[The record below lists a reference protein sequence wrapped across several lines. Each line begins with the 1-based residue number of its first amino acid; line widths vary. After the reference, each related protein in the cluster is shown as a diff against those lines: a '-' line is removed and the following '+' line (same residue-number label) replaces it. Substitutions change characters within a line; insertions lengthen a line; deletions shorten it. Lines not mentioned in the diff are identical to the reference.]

1 MADIRYSITYH
12 KPMMSRIPLTLITG
26 YLGAGKTTL
35 LNALLRDAS
44 AGRIAV
50 VVNEFGDVGLDHDL
64 IVETTE
70 ETVLLSSGCM
80 CCTVRGD
87 LVQALE
93 GLFEKRS
100 AGKLDFDRIVIE
112 TTGLADPA
120 PILHTLIVTPGLGAA
135 LRMDGVVTVCDAAH
149 GPATLDAGF
158 ESVQQVAMAD
168 VLVLSKT
175 DLVTPA
181 QAERFR
187 ARLAA
192 LAPGARIVTAT
203 RGAVPLTDLFGRG
216 APEMNGA
223 LPEAE
228 AWVNAPAYA
237 LSSLPLPPL
246 AKPLAPLA
254 IGPTHGLFG
263 LAPAPG
269 LSLMTAT
276 APAARHDDRISSVSI
291 VFDEPI
297 HPVMLDIWMETL
309 ISARGPDILR
319 LKAVIWADG
328 FDTPFVIHGVQ
339 HIIDPPIR
347 LAHWSGEDRKSR
359 VVIIGRDLPREALL
373 DSLEVL
379 KMRPVVH
386 SP

>member
-1 MADIRYSITYH
+1 
-12 KPMMSRIPLTLITG
+12 MSRIPLTLITG

-64 IVETTE
+64 IIETTE
-70 ETVLLSSGCM
+70 ETVLLSSGCI

-120 PILHTLIVTPGLGAA
+120 PILHTLIVTPGLGMA
-135 LRMDGVVTVCDAAH
+135 LRMDGVITVCDAVN

-168 VLVLSKT
+168 VLVLSKA

-187 ARLAA
+187 ARLGA
-192 LAPGARIVTAT
+192 LAPGAHIVTAT
-203 RGAVPLTDLFGRG
+203 RGAVPLTDLFGHG
-216 APEMNGA
+216 APDMNGA

-228 AWVNAPAYA
+228 AWVNTPAYA

-246 AKPLAPLA
+246 AKPLVPLA
-254 IGPTHGLFG
+254 TGPTHGLFG
-263 LAPAPG
+263 LAPAKG
-269 LSLMTAT
+269 ASLMAT
-276 APAARHDDRISSVSI
+276 IAPAARHDDRIASVSM
-291 VFDEPI
+291 VFDDTI
-297 HPVMLDIWMETL
+297 HPMMLDIWMETL
-309 ISARGPDILR
+309 IAARGPDILR

-347 LAHWSGEDRKSR
+347 LARWSGEDRKSR
-359 VVIIGRDLPREALL
+359 VVIIGRDLPRDVLL
-373 DSLEVL
+373 ESLEVL
-379 KMRPVVH
+379 KTRPMMQ
-386 SP
+386 SLPT

>member
-1 MADIRYSITYH
+1 
-12 KPMMSRIPLTLITG
+12 MMSRIPLTLITG

-35 LNALLRDAS
+35 LNALLRDSS

-64 IVETTE
+64 IAETTE

-120 PILHTLIVTPGLGAA
+120 PILHTLIVTPGIGVA
-135 LRMDGVVTVCDAAH
+135 LRMDGVVTVCDAVN

-168 VLVLSKT
+168 VLVMSKT
-175 DLVTPA
+175 DLVTPS

-187 ARLAA
+187 ARLTA

-203 RGAVPLTDLFGRG
+203 RGAVPVTELFGHG
-216 APEMNGA
+216 APDMNGT
-223 LPEAE
+223 LSEAE

-237 LSSLPLPPL
+237 FSSLPLPPL

-254 IGPTHGLFG
+254 TGPTHGLFG

-269 LSLMTAT
+269 SSLMAAI
-276 APAARHDDRISSVSI
+276 APAARHDDRIASVSM
-291 VFDEPI
+291 VFDDPI
-297 HPVMLDIWMETL
+297 HPMMLDIWMETL
-309 ISARGPDILR
+309 IAARGPDILR

-347 LAHWSGEDRKSR
+347 LARWTGEDRKSR

-379 KMRPVVH
+379 KTRPMVH
-386 SP
+386 SLPG

>member
-1 MADIRYSITYH
+1 
-12 KPMMSRIPLTLITG
+12 MSRIPLTLITG

-35 LNALLRDAS
+35 LNAMLRDAA

-50 VVNEFGDVGLDHDL
+50 IVNEFGDVGLDHDL

-93 GLFEKRS
+93 GLIGKRR
-100 AGKLDFDRIVIE
+100 AGELDFDRIVIE

-135 LRMDGVVTVCDAAH
+135 LRMDGVVTVCDAVN
-149 GPATLDAGF
+149 GPATLDRGF

-181 QAERFR
+181 QAARFR

-203 RGAVPLTDLFGRG
+203 RGAVALTELFGHG
-216 APEMNGA
+216 APEMDGA

-228 AWVNAPAYA
+228 AWVNTPAYA

-246 AKPLAPLA
+246 TMPVPPVAA
-254 IGPTHGLFG
+254 GPTHGLFG
-263 LAPAPG
+263 LAPAPQS
-269 LSLMTAT
+269 SLMTAI
-276 APAARHDDRISSVSI
+276 APAALHDDRISSVSM
-291 VFDEPI
+291 VFDDPI
-297 HPVMLDIWMETL
+297 HPVMLDLWLDSL
-309 ISARGPDILR
+309 IAGRGPDILR
-319 LKAVIWADG
+319 LKAVIWVEG
-328 FDTPFVIHGVQ
+328 FETPFVIHGVQ
-339 HIIDPPIR
+339 HVIDPPVR
-347 LAHWSGEDRKSR
+347 LARWTGGDRKSR
-359 VVIIGRDLPREALL
+359 VVIIGRDLPREALR
-373 DSLEVL
+373 DSLEL
-379 KMRPVVH
+379 LSIQPTLHRFPA
-386 SP
+386 

>member
-1 MADIRYSITYH
+1 MI
-12 KPMMSRIPLTLITG
+12 PRIPLTLITG

-93 GLFEKRS
+93 GLLEKRS

-120 PILHTLIVTPGLGAA
+120 PIMHTLIVTPGLGAA
-135 LRMDGVVTVCDAAH
+135 LWLDGVVTVCDAVN
-149 GPATLDAGF
+149 GPKTLDAGF
-158 ESVQQVAMAD
+158 ESIQQVAMAD

-181 QAERFR
+181 QCTAFR

-192 LAPGARIVTAT
+192 LAPGTRIVTAT
-203 RGAVPLTDLFGRG
+203 RGAVPVTDLFGHG
-216 APEMNGA
+216 APAMDAA

-228 AWVNAPAYA
+228 AWVNAAAYA
-237 LSSLPLPPL
+237 LSSMPLPPVKP
-246 AKPLAPLA
+246 AFPLAA
-254 IGPTHGLFG
+254 GPTHGLFG
-263 LAPAPG
+263 LAPAPAT
-269 LSLMTAT
+269 SLGTDI
-276 APAARHDDRISSVSI
+276 APTARHDDRVSSVSM
-291 VFDEPI
+291 VYDAPI
-297 HPVMLDIWMETL
+297 HPMMLDIWMETL
-309 ISARGPDILR
+309 FAARGPDILR
-319 LKAVIWADG
+319 LKAVIWAEG

-339 HIIDPPIR
+339 HIIDQPVR
-347 LAHWSGEDRKSR
+347 LARWSGTDRKSR

-373 DSLEVL
+373 ESLEVL
-379 KMRPVVH
+379 RTRPVSH
-386 SP
+386 PLSG

>member
-1 MADIRYSITYH
+1 MI
-12 KPMMSRIPLTLITG
+12 PRIPLTLLTG

-35 LNALLRDAS
+35 LNAMLRDAS

-93 GLFEKRS
+93 GLIEKRS

-120 PILHTLIVTPGLGAA
+120 PILHTLIVTPSLGAA
-135 LRMDGVVTVCDAAH
+135 LRLDGVVTVCDAAL
-149 GPATLDAGF
+149 GPRTLDAGF
-158 ESVQQVAMAD
+158 ESVQQVSMAD

-181 QAERFR
+181 EATAFR

-203 RGAVPLTDLFGRG
+203 RGAVPLADLFGHG
-216 APEMNGA
+216 APEMNA
-223 LPEAE
+223 PLPEAE

-237 LSSLPLPPL
+237 LSSLPLPPVV
-246 AKPLAPLA
+246 PLATS
-254 IGPTHGLFG
+254 PTHGLFG
-263 LAPAPG
+263 LAPAP
-269 LSLMTAT
+269 SLMTAL
-276 APAARHDDRISSVSI
+276 APPARHDDRIASVSM
-291 VFDEPI
+291 VFDDPI
-297 HPVMLDIWMETL
+297 HPVMLDLWMETL
-309 ISARGPDILR
+309 IAARGPDILR
-319 LKAVIWADG
+319 LKAVIWAAG

-339 HIIDPPIR
+339 HIIDPPVR
-347 LAHWSGEDRKSR
+347 LARWTGEDRRSR
-359 VVIIGRDLPREALL
+359 VVIIGRDLPREVLL

-379 KMRPVVH
+379 KTKPVLHPSSV
-386 SP
+386 

>member
-1 MADIRYSITYH
+1 MI
-12 KPMMSRIPLTLITG
+12 PRIPLTLITG

-35 LNALLRDAS
+35 LNAMLRDAS

-87 LVQALE
+87 LVQALD

-135 LRMDGVVTVCDAAH
+135 LRLDGVVTVCDAVN
-149 GPATLDAGF
+149 GPKTLDAGF

-175 DLVTPA
+175 DLVTPS

-203 RGAVPLTDLFGRG
+203 RGTVPVAELFGHG
-216 APEMNGA
+216 APEMNDA

-228 AWVNAPAYA
+228 VWVNAPAYA
-237 LSSLPLPPL
+237 LSSLTLPQL
-246 AKPLAPLA
+246 AKPLAPSA
-254 IGPTHGLFG
+254 TGPTHGLFG

-269 LSLMTAT
+269 SSLMAAI
-276 APAARHDDRISSVSI
+276 APAARHDDRISSVSM
-291 VFDEPI
+291 VFDDPI
-297 HPVMLDIWMETL
+297 HPIMLDIWMETL
-309 ISARGPDILR
+309 IAARGPDILR
-319 LKAVIWADG
+319 LKAVIWAEG

-339 HIIDPPIR
+339 HIIDPPVR
-347 LAHWSGEDRKSR
+347 LARWTGGDRRSR
-359 VVIIGRDLPREALL
+359 VVIIGRDLPRETLL
-373 DSLEVL
+373 ESLEVL
-379 KMRPVVH
+379 KTRPTVH
-386 SP
+386 RW

>member
-1 MADIRYSITYH
+1 
-12 KPMMSRIPLTLITG
+12 MMSRIPLTLITG

-50 VVNEFGDVGLDHDL
+50 VVNEFGDIGLDHDL

-93 GLFEKRS
+93 GLFEKRN

-120 PILHTLIVTPGLGAA
+120 PILHTLIVTPALGAA
-135 LRMDGVVTVCDAAH
+135 LRLDGVVTVCDAVN
-149 GPATLDAGF
+149 GPRTLDAGF

-175 DLVTPA
+175 DLVTPS

-192 LAPGARIVTAT
+192 LASGARILTAT
-203 RGAVPLTDLFGRG
+203 RGAVPLAELFGHG
-216 APEMNGA
+216 LPEMNGA

-228 AWVNAPAYA
+228 AWVNTPAYA

-246 AKPLAPLA
+246 TKPMAPLA
-254 IGPTHGLFG
+254 TGPTHGLFG

-269 LSLMTAT
+269 SSLMTAI
-276 APAARHDDRISSVSI
+276 APSARHDDRIASVSM
-291 VFDEPI
+291 VFDDPI
-297 HPVMLDIWMETL
+297 HPMMLDIWMETL
-309 ISARGPDILR
+309 IAARGPDILR
-319 LKAVIWADG
+319 LKAVIWAEG
-328 FDTPFVIHGVQ
+328 LDTPFVIHGVQ
-339 HIIDPPIR
+339 HIIDPPVR
-347 LAHWSGEDRKSR
+347 LARWTGTDRRSR

-379 KMRPVVH
+379 NTRPMVH
-386 SP
+386 SFRA

>member
-1 MADIRYSITYH
+1 ML
-12 KPMMSRIPLTLITG
+12 KRIPLTLVTG

-135 LRMDGVVTVCDAAH
+135 LRMDGVVTVCDAVN
-149 GPATLDAGF
+149 GPATLDRGF

-181 QAERFR
+181 QAAAFR

-192 LAPGARIVTAT
+192 IAPGAKVVTAT
-203 RGAVPLTDLFGRG
+203 HGAMPIADLFGHG
-216 APEMNGA
+216 APDMEGA
-223 LPEAE
+223 LPDAE

-237 LSSLPLPPL
+237 LSSLPLPVLTRL
-246 AKPLAPLA
+246 AAPLA
-254 IGPTHGLFG
+254 NAGATYGLFG
-263 LAPAPG
+263 MVANPAPSL
-269 LSLMTAT
+269 LSAI
-276 APAARHDDRISSVSI
+276 APAAHHDGRISSVSM
-291 VFDEPI
+291 VFDDPI
-297 HPVMLDIWMETL
+297 HPVMLDIWLETL
-309 ISARGPDILR
+309 IAARGPDILR
-319 LKAVIWADG
+319 MKAVIWADG

-347 LAHWSGEDRKSR
+347 LARWTGADRKSR
-359 VVIIGRDLPREALL
+359 VVIIGRDLPRDVLL
-373 DSLEVL
+373 ESLEVL
-379 KMRPVVH
+379 RTRPTVH
-386 SP
+386 SAVTP

>member
-1 MADIRYSITYH
+1 
-12 KPMMSRIPLTLITG
+12 MMSRIPLTLITG

-135 LRMDGVVTVCDAAH
+135 LRMDGVVTVCDAVN

-175 DLVTPA
+175 DLVTPS

-203 RGAVPLTDLFGRG
+203 RGAVPLAELFGHG
-216 APEMNGA
+216 APDMNGA

-246 AKPLAPLA
+246 AKPLDPLA
-254 IGPTHGLFG
+254 NGPTHGLFG
-263 LAPAPG
+263 LAPAPMK
-269 LSLMTAT
+269 SLMA
-276 APAARHDDRISSVSI
+276 AIVPAARHDDRISSVSM

-297 HPVMLDIWMETL
+297 HPMMLDIWMETL
-309 ISARGPDILR
+309 IAARGPDILR

-347 LAHWSGEDRKSR
+347 LARWTGEDRRSR

-379 KMRPVVH
+379 KTRPMVH
-386 SP
+386 PLPA

>member
-1 MADIRYSITYH
+1 
-12 KPMMSRIPLTLITG
+12 MSRIPLTLITG

-64 IVETTE
+64 IIETTE
-70 ETVLLSSGCM
+70 ETVLLSSGCI

-120 PILHTLIVTPGLGAA
+120 PILHTLIVTPGLGMA
-135 LRMDGVVTVCDAAH
+135 LRMDGVITVCDAVN

-168 VLVLSKT
+168 VLVLSKA

-187 ARLAA
+187 ARLGA
-192 LAPGARIVTAT
+192 LAPGAHIVTAT
-203 RGAVPLTDLFGRG
+203 RGAVPLTDLFGHG
-216 APEMNGA
+216 APDMNGA

-228 AWVNAPAYA
+228 AWVNTPAYA

-246 AKPLAPLA
+246 AKPLVPLA
-254 IGPTHGLFG
+254 TGPTHGLFR
-263 LAPAPG
+263 LALAQG
-269 LSLMTAT
+269 ASLMAAI
-276 APAARHDDRISSVSI
+276 APAARHDDRIASVSM
-291 VFDEPI
+291 VFDDPI
-297 HPVMLDIWMETL
+297 HPMMLDIWMETL
-309 ISARGPDILR
+309 IAARGPDILR

-347 LAHWSGEDRKSR
+347 LARWSGEDRKSR
-359 VVIIGRDLPREALL
+359 VVIIGRDLPRDVLL
-373 DSLEVL
+373 ESLEVL
-379 KMRPVVH
+379 KTRPMMQ
-386 SP
+386 SLPT

>member
-1 MADIRYSITYH
+1 MT
-12 KPMMSRIPLTLITG
+12 RIPLTLITG

-93 GLFEKRS
+93 GLIEKRS

-120 PILHTLIVTPGLGAA
+120 PILHTLIVTPSLGAT
-135 LRMDGVVTVCDAAH
+135 LRMDGVVTVCDAVN
-149 GPATLDAGF
+149 GPATL
-158 ESVQQVAMAD
+158 
-168 VLVLSKT
+168 KT

-192 LAPGARIVTAT
+192 LAPGARSITAT
-203 RGAVPLTDLFGRG
+203 RGAVAVAELFGHG
-216 APEMNGA
+216 APDMNGA
-223 LPEAE
+223 LSEAE
-228 AWVNAPAYA
+228 AWVNTPAYA
-237 LSSLPLPPL
+237 RSSLPLPPL
-246 AKPLAPLA
+246 AKAVAPLA
-254 IGPTHGLFG
+254 TGPTHGLFG

-269 LSLMTAT
+269 SSLIAAT
-276 APAARHDDRISSVSI
+276 APAARHDDRIASVSM
-291 VFDEPI
+291 VFDDPI
-297 HPVMLDIWMETL
+297 HPMMLDIWMETL
-309 ISARGPDILR
+309 IATRGPDILR

-347 LAHWSGEDRKSR
+347 LARWSGEDRKSR

-373 DSLEVL
+373 ESLEVL
-379 KMRPVVH
+379 KTRPLVH
-386 SP
+386 G

>member
-1 MADIRYSITYH
+1 MT
-12 KPMMSRIPLTLITG
+12 RIPLTLITG

-93 GLFEKRS
+93 GLIEKRS

-120 PILHTLIVTPGLGAA
+120 PILHTLIVTPSLGAT
-135 LRMDGVVTVCDAAH
+135 LRMDGVVTVCDAVN

-192 LAPGARIVTAT
+192 LAPGARSITAT
-203 RGAVPLTDLFGRG
+203 RGAVAVAELFGHG
-216 APEMNGA
+216 APDMNGA
-223 LPEAE
+223 LSEAE
-228 AWVNAPAYA
+228 AWVNTPAYA
-237 LSSLPLPPL
+237 RSSLPLPPL
-246 AKPLAPLA
+246 AKAVAPLA
-254 IGPTHGLFG
+254 TGPTHGLFG

-269 LSLMTAT
+269 SSLIAAT
-276 APAARHDDRISSVSI
+276 APAARHDDRIASVSM
-291 VFDEPI
+291 VFDDPI
-297 HPVMLDIWMETL
+297 HPMMLDIWMETL
-309 ISARGPDILR
+309 IATRGPDILR

-347 LAHWSGEDRKSR
+347 LARWSGEDRKSR

-373 DSLEVL
+373 ESLEVL
-379 KMRPVVH
+379 KTRPLVH
-386 SP
+386 G

>member
-1 MADIRYSITYH
+1 
-12 KPMMSRIPLTLITG
+12 MSRIPLTLITG

-70 ETVLLSSGCM
+70 ETVLLSFGCM

-87 LVQALE
+87 LVKALE

-100 AGKLDFDRIVIE
+100 AGKLNFDRIVIE

-135 LRMDGVVTVCDAAH
+135 LRMDGVVTVCDAVN
-149 GPATLDAGF
+149 GPATLDSGF

-175 DLVTPA
+175 DLVTPS

-187 ARLAA
+187 TRLAA
-192 LAPGARIVTAT
+192 LAPGADIVTAT
-203 RGAVPLTDLFGRG
+203 CGAVPVAELFGHG
-216 APEMNGA
+216 APDMNGA
-223 LPEAE
+223 LLEAE

-246 AKPLAPLA
+246 AKLLGPLAS
-254 IGPTHGLFG
+254 GPTHGLFG
-263 LAPAPG
+263 LAPAPSQ
-269 LSLMTAT
+269 SLMA
-276 APAARHDDRISSVSI
+276 AIVPAARHDNRVSAVSM
-291 VFDEPI
+291 VFGEPI
-297 HPVMLDIWMETL
+297 HPMMLDIWLETL
-309 ISARGPDILR
+309 ISTRGPDILR

-347 LAHWSGEDRKSR
+347 LARWTGEDRKSR
-359 VVIIGRDLPREALL
+359 VVIIGRDLPRDLL
-373 DSLEVL
+373 LESLEVL
-379 KMRPVVH
+379 KTRPRVQ
-386 SP
+386 SLPT